1 MQWISEYTSL
11 VLHFFKI
18 WGLLL
23 FSSFLHSYSF
33 NKNLVPL
40 FYLNF
45 CKYILFHLDIVTCH
59 FSEWPQNKKILQ
71 CCNFNTNLVPTF
83 HLIFSRCILFSLD
96 INSCFNVM
104 PLSRIIPNWFCTA
117 ANSTQ
122 IMYLPLYMFLW
133 DTCFNVMTLA
143 KINLRWVSN
152 VTIKQ
157 MFNMKVILVIK
168 WLLLPPSWSTKHQIS

>member
-59 FSEWPQNKKILQ
+59 FSEWPQNKQFCNAAISIQILYLP
-71 CCNFNTNLVPTF
+71 FT
-83 HLIFSRCILFSLD
+83 LFSLD
-96 INSCFNVM
+96 VSYFHWTLIPVLMSCHSAE
-104 PLSRIIPNWFCTA
+104 LSQIDSALLQIQHKSCT
-117 ANSTQ
+117 S
-122 IMYLPLYMFLW
+122 LS
-133 DTCFNVMTLA
+133 TCFSETH
-143 KINLRWVSN
+143 VS
-152 VTIKQ
+152 
-157 MFNMKVILVIK
+157 MS
-168 WLLLPPSWSTKHQIS
+168 WLLPKSTWDGFPM